1 MQHFFPQK
9 MNSSK
14 LPLSCLLMAD
24 SARPE
29 KIAKM
34 KVYPPLP
41 SERR

>member
-1 MQHFFPQK
+1 
-9 MNSSK
+9 MNFSE
-14 LPLSCLLMAD
+14 LPLSCLFMAD

-34 KVYPPLP
+34 QVYPPLP